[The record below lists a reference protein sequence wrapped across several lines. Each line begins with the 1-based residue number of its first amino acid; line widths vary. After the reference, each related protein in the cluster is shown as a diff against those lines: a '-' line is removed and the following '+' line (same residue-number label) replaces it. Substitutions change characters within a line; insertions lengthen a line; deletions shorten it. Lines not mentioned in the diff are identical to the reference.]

1 MTTLTIE
8 LDEQLDADLREAVAC
23 TGLRKSDFAREA
35 LRRQL
40 ALVRLELL
48 RKDLAPY
55 AQACGWIADED
66 VFREV
71 S

>member
-1 MTTLTIE
+1 MTTLTIK
-8 LDEQLDADLREAVAC
+8 LDEKL
-23 TGLRKSDFAREA
+23 EA

-40 ALVRLELL
+40 ALARLELL
-48 RKDLAPY
+48 RKELAPY
-55 AQACGWIADED
+55 AQACGWLTDYD

>member
-1 MTTLTIE
+1 MTTLTIK
-8 LDEQLDADLREAVAC
+8 LDEKLEADLREVVAC
-23 TGLRKSDFAREA
+23 TGWGRAEFAREA

-40 ALVRLELL
+40 VLVRLELL
-48 RKDLAPY
+48 RKELAPY
-55 AQACGWIADED
+55 ARACGWLTDDD